1 VAAAEVRKNRSCDG
15 WKCRGISQPVRLRSS
30 VISARGIRGCHAGS
44 QRRASDNTP
53 ALRMQRGVAA
63 LLKEAAVAPEPSS
76 LLLAALPVRVTSIM
90 RVHWGAVPK
99 AMRARRIIN
108 SR

>member
-1 VAAAEVRKNRSCDG
+1 
-15 WKCRGISQPVRLRSS
+15 
-30 VISARGIRGCHAGS
+30 
-44 QRRASDNTP
+44 
-53 ALRMQRGVAA
+53 MQRGVAA